1 MTHIINHLTKHSE
14 YRIGIQDQPPHS
26 IGKNILLIV
35 KLWHRNLVTRRHL
48 KDLLDHLLD
57 DIGIDKQLAKKET
70 NKAFWKY

>member
-1 MTHIINHLTKHSE
+1 MDNLTKHSE
-14 YRIGIQDQPPHS
+14 YCIGVQDQPPHS

-35 KLWHRNLVTRRHL
+35 KRWHRNLVTRRHL
-48 KDLLDHLLD
+48 EDLPDYLLD